1 MRSEPRIAPITC
13 THLSDDQLMETYVLA
28 GENRHLAVCR
38 PCKARFDELVRA
50 LEQMREDAI
59 HEADQVFTAERL
71 HHQRDRIVRRLERQG
86 HPADVVLFPARAS
99 AHPVVRVLGPARRW
113 VAAAAAAG
121 MAAGLFLG
129 FAVDRRTH
137 YGAVAPALQ
146 TAATAAAWQAAI
158 ATDDQF
164 FSEIDAALVS
174 SRARE
179 MRTELRAIDA
189 MTTPVEIRE
198 ASYPR

>member
-1 MRSEPRIAPITC
+1 MRSEPRIAPISG

-28 GENRHLAVCR
+28 GENRHLALCR
-38 PCKARFDELVRA
+38 PCKTRFDDLVRV
-50 LEQMREDAI
+50 LEHVREDAVR
-59 HEADQVFTAERL
+59 EADQVFTAERL

-86 HPADVVLFPARAS
+86 HPADVVPFPTRAS
-99 AHPVVRVLGPARRW
+99 GHPVVRVLGPARRW

-137 YGAVAPALQ
+137 YAAIVPALQ

-164 FSEIDAALVS
+164 FREIDAALMGS
-174 SRARE
+174 SRAV
-179 MRTELRAIDA
+179 ELRAIDA

>member
-1 MRSEPRIAPITC
+1 MRSEPRIAPITG

-38 PCKARFDELVRA
+38 PCKARFDDLVRA
-50 LEQMREDAI
+50 LDHVREDAI

-71 HHQRDRIVRRLERQG
+71 HNQRDRVVRRLERQG

-99 AHPVVRVLGPARRW
+99 GHPVVRVPGPARRW

-137 YGAVAPALQ
+137 YAAIAPAIQ
-146 TAATAAAWQAAI
+146 TAAAAAAWQAAV

-179 MRTELRAIDA
+179 MRTDLGAIDVL
-189 MTTPVEIRE
+189 TTPVEIRE